1 MSRISEALKNKKS
14 YVGFL
19 TAGDPSIEKT
29 EEFIIEMEKAGASV
43 IEIGIPFSD
52 PIAEGPIVQDA
63 NVRALSAPGGCTT
76 DMVFDMVERVSKK
89 VSTPIVFLTYLNP
102 VFTYGYEKFCAKCKK
117 TGVSGVMIPDMPFE
131 ERGELEPIMKE
142 YGIELISLVAPASD
156 ERIKMIAKNATG
168 YIYVLPSREII
179 GDSDKVVANVEKMI
193 SVIRE
198 VTDVPVVTEFEIDSI
213 EQAIKYSKVTDGI
226 IAGDSIVKIIGK
238 YKKDAGKPVNEYI
251 KSIVNRI

>member
-102 VFTYGYEKFCAKCKK
+102 VFTYGYEKFCAKCKE

-179 GDSDKVVANVEKMI
+179 CDSDKVVANVEKMI

>member
-102 VFTYGYEKFCAKCKK
+102 VFTYGYEKFCAKCKE